1 MNNKVVNDVRA
12 QGAKNQPK
20 YKGVLN
26 FMNTAICP
34 RMLIQSKVSMH
45 VETAVL
51 LSQQKPDE

>member
-34 RMLIQSKVSMH
+34 RMLMQSKVSMH
-45 VETAVL
+45 VEVATL
-51 LSQQKPDE
+51 LTRSEATQ

>member
-45 VETAVL
+45 VETIVL
-51 LSQQKPDE
+51 LFQQKLDE